1 MANAIDK
8 LDFTIEDGAVRNH
21 DLSLY
26 ALSTCAFCKRAIEF
40 LKSRD
45 VAFRYIYLDQISLNV
60 KASVKAELKS
70 KYDNIPV
77 FPILV
82 IDNAHALSGFN
93 EERWKTE
100 LGLNSD

>member
-1 MANAIDK
+1 MIDK
-8 LDFTIEDGAVRNH
+8 LDFTVEDGTIREH
-21 DLSLY
+21 ELTLY
-26 ALSTCAFCKRAIEF
+26 ALSTCAFCKRAIDF

-45 VAFRYIYLDQISLNV
+45 VAFRYIYLDQINPTV

-70 KYDNIPV
+70 KYENIPV
-77 FPILV
+77 FPVLV
-82 IDNAHALSGFN
+82 MDDLHALSGFN